1 MPTHTK
7 SKSSEGGAAARAP
20 ASGGAGA
27 GRSAVTGKK
36 LSKTQR
42 RAIEKSADCIDC
54 FLDGFRRGGVAALDD
69 AAMTLGRVIRSTGG
83 GRLEVTVLHMPACAD
98 EEVRE
103 KTPIS
108 VMASVPIGGN
118 MKFKGGSQNKTDRAN
133 CMVADDVIVIRGG
146 FACGKMTP
154 AMAQLIRREFEK
166 KDIMYPSGFFAAR
179 VVADAGAVAIAED
192 DLFDRT
198 EELAAEEKAIAELRA
213 EKARIRALRR
223 GTAAGEEAPLNI
235 DAI

>member
-1 MPTHTK
+1 
-7 SKSSEGGAAARAP
+7 
-20 ASGGAGA
+20 
-27 GRSAVTGKK
+27 VTGQK
-36 LSKTQR
+36 LSKTAR
-42 RAIEKSADCIDC
+42 RAIEKSADCIDG

-69 AAMTLGRVIRSTGG
+69 DAMTLGRVIRSTGG
-83 GRLEVTVLHMPACAD
+83 GRLEVTALHMPACAD
-98 EEVRE
+98 EEIRE

-108 VMASVPIGGN
+108 SMASVPIGGN
-118 MKFKGGSQNKTDRAN
+118 MKFKGVSQNKTDRAN

-166 KDIMYPSGFFAAR
+166 NDIMYPSGFFAAR
-179 VVADAGAVAIAED
+179 VVADAGAGAGAGAED